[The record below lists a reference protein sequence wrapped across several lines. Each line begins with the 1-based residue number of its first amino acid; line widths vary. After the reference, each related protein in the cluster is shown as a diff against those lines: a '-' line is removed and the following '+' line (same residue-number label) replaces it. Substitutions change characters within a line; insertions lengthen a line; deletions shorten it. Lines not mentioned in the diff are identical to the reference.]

1 MKQFFLIH
9 LQGEDKRKRQ
19 SEVFLEE
26 LKNQDDKIYLL
37 YIEKNNNIL
46 SVDQLIKKRFEFFIK
61 KRTLYLKDN

>member
-37 YIEKNNNIL
+37 YIEK
-46 SVDQLIKKRFEFFIK
+46 K
-61 KRTLYLKDN
+61 